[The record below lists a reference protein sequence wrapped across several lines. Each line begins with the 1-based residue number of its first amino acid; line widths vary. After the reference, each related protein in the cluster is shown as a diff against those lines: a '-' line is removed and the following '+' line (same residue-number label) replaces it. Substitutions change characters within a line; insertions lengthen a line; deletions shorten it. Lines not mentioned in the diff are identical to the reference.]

1 MSAAKRLAS
10 TIVKDTPEDA
20 MAPLLRA
27 IERTRLY
34 VGSTNGVTSKH
45 LDVIQ
50 RAAQEAILSM
60 EELVRKHR
68 EAGEAFAHQNL
79 MRFKYDGE

>member
-1 MSAAKRLAS
+1 MSAAKRLSS
-10 TIVKDTPEDA
+10 TVVKTKPEDI
-20 MAPLLRA
+20 MAPVLRA
-27 IERTRLY
+27 IENTRLY

-60 EELVRKHR
+60 EELTRKHR
-68 EAGEAFAHQNL
+68 EAGETFAHQNL